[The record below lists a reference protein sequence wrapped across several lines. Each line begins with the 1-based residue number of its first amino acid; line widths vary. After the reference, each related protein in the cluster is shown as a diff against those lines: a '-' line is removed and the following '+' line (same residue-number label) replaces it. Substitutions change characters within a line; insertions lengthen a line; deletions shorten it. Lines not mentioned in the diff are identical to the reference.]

1 MEVRRSCR
9 DEPWHCW
16 VRKNPAASFF
26 PLLTRRGKERFYPG
40 GLCSNSSGCQQ
51 WLFQR
56 SVLQQLCSLAW
67 LSHVPMSPCHAA
79 SGGQRG

>member
-1 MEVRRSCR
+1 MSLGTAGYG
-9 DEPWHCW
+9 
-16 VRKNPAASFF
+16 KT
-26 PLLTRRGKERFYPG
+26 PLLPSSLCSPTEGRSGFTLG
-40 GLCSNSSGCQQ
+40 GLCSNNSGCQQ

-79 SGGQRG
+79 SGG